1 MSVCQP
7 GSLGLGLV
15 LWMAPASGSSPL
27 PSIGAK
33 RKPTLSGKHASEVS
47 WAERWPRANRNAW
60 RAIVLLFGKN
70 CELI

>member
-1 MSVCQP
+1 MSVRQP

-47 WAERWPRANRNAW
+47 WAERWPRESVNAW
-60 RAIVLLFGKN
+60 RAIVLTFKR
-70 CELI
+70 I

>member
-1 MSVCQP
+1 MSVRQP

-33 RKPTLSGKHASEVS
+33 RKPTLSGQHASEVS
-47 WAERWPRANRNAW
+47 WAEGEPERLASNRTPVW
-60 RAIVLLFGKN
+60 K
-70 CELI
+70 EM